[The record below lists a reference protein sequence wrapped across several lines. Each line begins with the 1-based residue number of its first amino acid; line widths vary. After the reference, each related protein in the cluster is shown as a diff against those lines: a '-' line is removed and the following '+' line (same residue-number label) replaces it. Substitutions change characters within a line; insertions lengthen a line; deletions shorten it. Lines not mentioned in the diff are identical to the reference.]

1 MISYMIP
8 DILSLPAEHIP
19 REGKQVPLCS
29 RVARK
34 NLGLLL
40 GVPHEQLDSYEIYKD
55 LQFAPIGRATEVHN
69 IYRD

>member
-1 MISYMIP
+1 MPSSMMFEIQ
-8 DILSLPAEHIP
+8 SLPAEHIP

-40 GVPHEQLDSYEIYKD
+40 GVPREQLDNYAIYKD
-55 LQFAPIGRATEVHN
+55 LQFAPIGRAGEVHHAYQN
-69 IYRD
+69 